1 MNEGLVIQKTFDR
14 SYAITLAAVFYI
26 GIASGGLSNFT
37 PLIVGALID
46 DYHFSPSQAGFVAGI
61 EMAGIGISAMIVAL
75 LGGAWNRRLIVLAG
89 TTLGVLGSVA
99 GDDTILVIAAEEH
112 GGSSLANEFRVLAG
126 LSEVVDEKM
135 KGK

>member
-1 MNEGLVIQKTFDR
+1 MASALDR
-14 SYAITLAAVFYI
+14 SA
-26 GIASGGLSNFT
+26 
-37 PLIVGALID
+37 
-46 DYHFSPSQAGFVAGI
+46 Q
-61 EMAGIGISAMIVAL
+61 
-75 LGGAWNRRLIVLAG
+75 R
-89 TTLGVLGSVA
+89 GVLGSVA